1 MKRSNDMS
9 YDEYDFNVKGIIE
22 VNSLEGIMEITTSGL
37 KETLLRIEAT
47 NVLRRGGKSVA
58 SKIKGDKVLEELVQ
72 KISGDIEILS
82 HKAIK

>member
-1 MKRSNDMS
+1 MS
-9 YDEYDFNVKGIIE
+9 YDEYDVNVKGIIE
-22 VNSLEGIMEITTSGL
+22 VNSPEGIMEITTSGL

-47 NVLRRGGKSVA
+47 NVLRREGKSVA

>member
-1 MKRSNDMS
+1 MS

-22 VNSLEGIMEITTSGL
+22 VNSPEGIMEITTSGL

-58 SKIKGDKVLEELVQ
+58 TKIKGDKVLEELVQ

>member
-1 MKRSNDMS
+1 MS
-9 YDEYDFNVKGIIE
+9 YDEYGFNVKGIIE
-22 VNSLEGIMEITTSGL
+22 VNSPEGIKKVETSGL

-47 NVLRRGGKSVA
+47 NVLRREGENVV
-58 SKIKGDKVLEELVQ
+58 SKIKGDKVLEELVK

>member
-1 MKRSNDMS
+1 MS

-47 NVLRRGGKSVA
+47 NVLRRGGK
-58 SKIKGDKVLEELVQ
+58 VLHL
-72 KISGDIEILS
+72 K
-82 HKAIK
+82 

>member
-1 MKRSNDMS
+1 MS
-9 YDEYDFNVKGIIE
+9 YDEYDVNVKGIIE
-22 VNSLEGIMEITTSGL
+22 VNSPEGIMEITTSGL